1 MTRYRLVRPY
11 RLGGRKAPVAGG
23 TVEFDSTGAKFLYTM
38 DNTLADEFGN
48 ASALTNNNS
57 AAYVTGPGGV
67 GSAIQC
73 VSGTSAHLDAADES
87 YNSIGSGTDYTF
99 MLRVR
104 VDSNPITIDHGLIMK
119 GTGSSE
125 YFHWAESTSG
135 PWVRCSHVS
144 TLYGSSATENS
155 FAVQTWVLVSIVFD
169 ATANTL
175 SIRLNAGDEHLITGV
190 TVDPTDSTGNLY
202 FGRRFANIS
211 DVTICDAFLASRKWS
226 LSEISAWYNGGTRLL
241 AADRSWT

>member
-1 MTRYRLVRPY
+1 MSRFRIVRPLFKS
-11 RLGGRKAPVAGG
+11 RRVAPAGG
-23 TVEFDSTGAKFLYTM
+23 TVSFDSTGAKFLYTL

-48 ASALTNNNS
+48 ATALTNNNS
-57 AAYVTGPGGV
+57 VAFVTGPGGV
-67 GSAIQC
+67 GQAAQC
-73 VSGTSAHLDAADES
+73 VSSTNSYLDVADES
-87 YNSIGSGTDYTF
+87 YNSLGSTDYT
-99 MLRVR
+99 MLGRYR
-104 VDSNPITIDHGLIMK
+104 VDSNPITIDHGFIMK

-135 PWVRCSHVS
+135 PWIRCSHTS
-144 TLYGSSATENS
+144 TIYGSSATENS
-155 FAVQTWVLVSIVFD
+155 FAVETWVLVSIVFD

-175 SIRLNAGDEHLITGV
+175 SIRINAGDELLITGV

-211 DVTICDAFLASRKWS
+211 DVSICDMFLASRKWS
-226 LSEISAWYNGGTRLL
+226 LSEISDWYNGGTRLL